1 MSNAFP
7 FPHLPS
13 KHTPIPSPLSLL
25 TNPTTP
31 TSWLWHSPTLGHQA
45 FTALRASPTDEQ
57 QGHHLLHMHLEPG
70 VLFGWCFS
78 PRELWLVHIV
88 VPPMGLQT
96 PSVPW
101 ILTLV
106 PLLVTLCSVQWLAE
120 SIHLFICQA
129 LVELLRRQLYQASVS
144 KHLLASKIVSGFG
157 DCIWDGSP
165 WGAVSG
171 WPFHQSLLYTLSL

>member
-31 TSWLWHSPTLGHQA
+31 TSWLWHSLTLGHQA
-45 FTALRASPTDEQ
+45 FTGLRASPTDEQ
-57 QGHHLLHMHLEPG
+57 QGCHLLHMHLEPC
-70 VLFGWCFS
+70 VLFGCCFS
-78 PRELWLVHIV
+78 PWELWLVHIV

-106 PLLVTLCSVQWLAE
+106 PLLVTLCSVQ
-120 SIHLFICQA
+120 
-129 LVELLRRQLYQASVS
+129 
-144 KHLLASKIVSGFG
+144 
-157 DCIWDGSP
+157 
-165 WGAVSG
+165 
-171 WPFHQSLLYTLSL
+171 